1 MLPDTDSMSTIAS
14 STWRHH
20 SVCSRALRHR
30 GLQTCLL
37 FQQQKL
43 LSTRV
48 AAMELLISPG
58 TRMALLNFDGCNTG
72 GGSHDAGIGSG
83 SGAYLNDAGGGA
95 AAEPQRPIAHP
106 ELKLPTKKPAH
117 EPSQTSKSYFTPRL
131 DGYQLGP
138 KPQKCQPQTLN
149 LTKTSQPQSWKAR
162 VTGRKPREGLGHGCR
177 RPRRW
182 AFGFGC
188 CRVFSIRLGLG
199 LRVFPTRLGF
209 RV

>member
-1 MLPDTDSMSTIAS
+1 MSLACVLPDTDSMSTITS

-58 TRMALLNFDGCNTG
+58 TRMALLKLDGCNTG

-106 ELKLPTKKPAH
+106 KLPTKKPAH

-131 DGYQLGP
+131 DGYPLGP
-138 KPQKCQPQTLN
+138 KLLN
-149 LTKTSQPQSWKAR
+149 PKN
-162 VTGRKPREGLGHGCR
+162 VNLG
-177 RPRRW
+177 P
-182 AFGFGC
+182 
-188 CRVFSIRLGLG
+188 
-199 LRVFPTRLGF
+199 
-209 RV
+209 